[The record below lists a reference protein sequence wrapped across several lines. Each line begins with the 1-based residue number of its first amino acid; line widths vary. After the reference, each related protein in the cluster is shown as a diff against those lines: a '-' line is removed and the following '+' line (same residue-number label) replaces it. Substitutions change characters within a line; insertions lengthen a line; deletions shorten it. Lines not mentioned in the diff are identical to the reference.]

1 MVLAKLYN
9 MNDLNNCY
17 HCGENC
23 YNQITTEEK
32 YFCCNG
38 CLQVYLLLKENN
50 LCNYYDI
57 SDNAGI
63 TVKGKF
69 SGEKFA
75 YLDDE
80 ELISKLVLFKNDN
93 LINVIFS
100 LPQIH
105 CASCVFLLEK
115 LHQINEGII
124 YSRVNFQKKEIFVSF
139 NPKLVSLRKVVETLA
154 FVGYEPNISIQ
165 DTIENKNSSNVNVAI
180 IKIGVAGFCFSN
192 IMMLSFPEY
201 FSGGLIETNGLKNVF
216 TWLNL
221 FLSIPVLL
229 YSASSI
235 FQNAYAGLRQKDINI
250 YAPIALAIIIT
261 FSRSYFE
268 IISGIGAGYLDSGT
282 GIIFFMLVGRWFQ
295 NKTYETLSFERK
307 YQSYFPLGVMIKKD
321 DKEISIPVNKLA
333 VDDVMVIRNNELIPA
348 DALMISKNANID
360 YSFVNGENST
370 QQPAIGDLVYA
381 GGKQMGQSILLKAVK
396 LPSQSYITELWN
408 NSVFEKNKQQ
418 KDSFVH
424 PWSRYFTMIL
434 FTVALF
440 AAIYWSVVDSSKI
453 LNIVTSVL
461 IVACPCSLLLTSTFT
476 FGNMMRQIGKHKLFL
491 KNATV
496 IESLA
501 DIQHIVFDKTGTLNS
516 QQNTSIVYSG
526 IQLSRED
533 QNLIRSSTAHS
544 SHTLSQSLYIHLN
557 DKTTD
562 DVVEMV
568 DDYQE
573 YPGMGIVSNAVD
585 KKLVLGSRSFVTNAV
600 SLSKVNSAEV
610 HVNIGNQYKGYFSV
624 KRPYRKGINEVLLQL
639 KTRYK
644 IHILSGDNDAEAKNL
659 IQILG
664 NDVPMVFRA
673 TPEDK
678 LNYIKQLQAD
688 GKKVLMIGDGLN
700 DAGALMQ
707 ANVGIAVNDNNA
719 NFTPASDGIIDG
731 NHLVE
736 LPGLLRYIGKHKKF
750 VFTGFAFSICYNIVG
765 LSFAVQSLL
774 KPIVAAILM
783 PVSSI
788 SIVTLAIILTNWA
801 SRKMNHKIN

>member
-1 MVLAKLYN
+1 M
-9 MNDLNNCY
+9 
-17 HCGENC
+17 
-23 YNQITTEEK
+23 
-32 YFCCNG
+32 
-38 CLQVYLLLKENN
+38 QVYLLLKENN

-80 ELISKLVLFKNDN
+80 DLISKLVLFKNDK

-139 NPKLVSLRKVVETLA
+139 NPQLVSLRKVVETLA
-154 FVGYEPNISIQ
+154 FVGYEPNISLQ

-424 PWSRYFTMIL
+424 PWSQYFTMLL

-440 AAIYWSVVDSSKI
+440 AAIYWSIIDSSKI
-453 LNIVTSVL
+453 LNVVTSVL

-476 FGNMMRQIGKHKLFL
+476 FGNMMRLIGKHKLFL

-496 IESLA
+496 IESLS

-526 IQLSRED
+526 IQLSTED
-533 QNLIRSSTAHS
+533 QNLIRSTTAHS
-544 SHTLSQSLYIHLN
+544 SHTLSQSLYVHLN
-557 DKTTD
+557 GKATD
-562 DVVEMV
+562 DVIEMV

-573 YPGMGIVSNAVD
+573 YPGMGIVANAVD
-585 KKLVLGSRSFVTNAV
+585 KKLVLGSRSFVTNAG
-600 SLSKVNSAEV
+600 SLTNINSAEV
-610 HVNIGNQYKGYFSV
+610 HINIGNDYKGYFSV
-624 KRPYRKGINEVLLQL
+624 KHPYRKGINEVLLQL

-678 LNYIKQLQAD
+678 LNYIKQLQTD

-736 LPGLLRYIGKHKKF
+736 LPGLLRYIRRNKQF
-750 VFTGFAFSICYNIVG
+750 VFIGFAFSICYNIVG

-774 KPIVAAILM
+774 KPVVAAILM

>member
-1 MVLAKLYN
+1 MK
-9 MNDLNNCY
+9 DLHNCY
-17 HCGENC
+17 HCGEHC
-23 YNQITTEEK
+23 SNQITTEEK

-38 CLQVYLLLKENN
+38 CKQVFLLLKENN

-105 CASCVFLLEK
+105 CASCIYLLEK
-115 LHQINEGII
+115 LHQIHEGITH
-124 YSRVNFQKKEIFVSF
+124 SRVNFQKKEIFISF
-139 NPKLVSLRKVVETLA
+139 NPQLISLRKVAETLA
-154 FVGYEPNISIQ
+154 FVGYEPNISLQ
-165 DTIENKNSSNVNVAI
+165 DAAENKKALYVNGDI

-201 FSGGLIETNGLKNVF
+201 FSGGLIEINGLKNVF

-221 FLSIPVLL
+221 ILSIPVLF

-235 FQNAYAGLRQKDINI
+235 FKNAHAGLRQKDINI
-250 YAPIALAIIIT
+250 DAPIALAIIIT
-261 FSRSYFE
+261 FSRSYYE
-268 IISGIGAGYLDSGT
+268 IISGTGAGYLDSGS

-295 NKTYETLSFERK
+295 NKTYDTLSFERK

-321 DKEISIPVNKLA
+321 EKEISIPVNKLA
-333 VDDVMVIRNNELIPA
+333 VNDVMVIRNNELIPA
-348 DALMISKNANID
+348 DALLISNHANID

-370 QQPAIGDLVYA
+370 QQPVIGDLVYA
-381 GGKQMGQSILLKAVK
+381 GGKQIGQSILLKAVK
-396 LPSQSYITELWN
+396 LPSRSYITELWN
-408 NSVFEKNKQQ
+408 NSIFEKNKQQ

-424 PWSRYFTMIL
+424 PWSRYFTLML

-440 AAIYWSVVDSSKI
+440 SCIYWSFVDSSKI
-453 LNIVTSVL
+453 LNVVTSVL

-476 FGNMMRQIGKHKLFL
+476 FGNMMRLIGKHKLFL

-516 QQNTSIVYSG
+516 QQNTSICYSG
-526 IQLSRED
+526 VQLTTDD
-533 QNLIRSSTAHS
+533 QKLIRSTAAHS
-544 SHTLSQSLYIHLN
+544 SHTLSQSLYVHLN
-557 DKTTD
+557 GKSTD
-562 DVVEMV
+562 DVIEMV

-573 YPGMGIVSNAVD
+573 YPGMGIVANAVD
-585 KKLVLGSRSFVTNAV
+585 KKVVLGSRSFVTNAV

-610 HVNIGNQYKGYFSV
+610 HVNIGNEYKGYFSV
-624 KRPYRKGINEVLLQL
+624 NHPYRKGINEVLLQL
-639 KTRYK
+639 KTSYQ

-719 NFTPASDGIIDG
+719 NFTPASDAIIDG

-736 LPGLLRYIGKHKKF
+736 LPGLLRYIRKNKQF
-750 VFTGFAFSICYNIVG
+750 VFIGFAFSICYNIVG

-774 KPIVAAILM
+774 KPVVAAILM
-783 PVSSI
+783 PISSI
-788 SIVTLAIILTNWA
+788 SIVTLAIILTNLA
-801 SRKMNHKIN
+801 SKKMNHKNF

>member
-1 MVLAKLYN
+1 
-9 MNDLNNCY
+9 MNELNNCY

-23 YNQITTEEK
+23 SNQIATEEK

-38 CLQVYLLLKENN
+38 CKQVYLLLKENN

-57 SDNAGI
+57 SDKAGI

-105 CASCVFLLEK
+105 CASCVYLLEK

-124 YSRVNFQKKEIFVSF
+124 HSRVNFQKKDIFISF
-139 NPKLVSLRKVVETLA
+139 NPQLISLRKVAETLA
-154 FVGYEPNISIQ
+154 FVGYEPNISLQ
-165 DTIENKNSSNVNVAI
+165 DASGNKKSSNVNSAI

-201 FSGGLIETNGLKNVF
+201 FSGGFIETNGLKNIF

-221 FLSIPVLL
+221 FLSIPVLC

-235 FQNAYAGLRQKDINI
+235 FQNAFAGLRQKDINI
-250 YAPIALAIIIT
+250 DAPIALAIIIT

-268 IISGIGAGYLDSGT
+268 IISGTGSGYLDSGT

-321 DKEISIPVNKLA
+321 QNEISIPVNKLA

-348 DALMISKNANID
+348 DALLLSKNANID

-370 QQPAIGDLVYA
+370 QQPVIGDLVYA
-381 GGKQMGQSILLKAVK
+381 GGKQIGQSIYLRAVK

-408 NSVFEKNKQQ
+408 NNIFQKNKQQ

-424 PWSRYFTMIL
+424 PWSRYFTIML
-434 FTVALF
+434 FAIALF
-440 AAIYWSVVDSSKI
+440 AGIYWSIVDSSKI
-453 LNIVTSVL
+453 LNVVTSIL

-476 FGNMMRQIGKHKLFL
+476 FGNMMRLIGKHKLFL

-516 QQNTSIVYSG
+516 QANAAVSYSG
-526 IQLSRED
+526 LPLSFSD
-533 QNLIRSSTAHS
+533 QNLIKSTTANS
-544 SHTLSQSLYIHLN
+544 SHILSQSLFAHLHESEE
-557 DKTTD
+557 DDLELVKTYK
-562 DVVEMV
+562 EI
-568 DDYQE
+568 
-573 YPGMGIVSNAVD
+573 PGLGIVADAYN
-585 KKLVLGSRSFVTNAV
+585 KKLLLGSRSFVSDVPDYSNT
-600 SLSKVNSAEV
+600 NSAEV
-610 HVNIGNQYKGYFSV
+610 HVNIGSEYKGYFSV
-624 KRPYRKGINEVLLQL
+624 KHSYRKGIAEAILQL
-639 KTRYK
+639 KNRYQ
-644 IHILSGDNDAEAKNL
+644 IHILSGDNDAEEKHL
-659 IQILG
+659 RQMLG
-664 NDVPMVFRA
+664 NDVPMKFRA

-688 GKKVLMIGDGLN
+688 GKKVMMIGDGLN

-731 NHLVE
+731 NHLVQ
-736 LPGLLRYIGKHKKF
+736 LPQLLSYIRRNKQF

-765 LSFAVQSLL
+765 LSFAVQSVL
-774 KPIVAAILM
+774 KPVVAAILM

-788 SIVTLAIILTNWA
+788 SIVALAIVITNI
-801 SRKMNHKIN
+801 SGRKLKHKN